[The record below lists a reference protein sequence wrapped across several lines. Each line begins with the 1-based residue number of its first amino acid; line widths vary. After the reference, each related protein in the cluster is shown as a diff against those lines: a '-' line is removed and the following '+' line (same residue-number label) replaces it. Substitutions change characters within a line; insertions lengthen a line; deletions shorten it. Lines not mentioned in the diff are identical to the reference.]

1 MKNYLFF
8 LPILFLS
15 SCASYKYDNEYADK
29 SISVTS
35 NVDGIYFFEKKTS
48 RTEGRPDRGD
58 AKNKIYNYSINK
70 LKRRK
75 TLVYVTKDN
84 YDTTC
89 LVIKRR
95 PRGGAILRDALLGVP
110 TLMTPFIVDVFRSDF
125 YVIKNSY
132 KSHVVN
138 LKFNQKFMSEEFA
151 KIKAS
156 SNPADFTNYLSLY
169 PHSKLAQ
176 TAMDKKDS
184 NELLIAV
191 NQNSEKAIIE
201 YLASHKP
208 SRFKTQAETIKKQ
221 IVEARTAFEAEKNVN
236 TVEGYEAYLKKYPYS
251 LQRKEA
257 HIKLIDA
264 AEKVAFNAPTVQ
276 KQVNYVENYLLKF
289 KEFLEPS
296 VLDSKNQL
304 ISNAI
309 DEQII
314 KENNPKKTYNYEEY
328 KKLWSTYMLVYTK
341 FGNELKTF
349 EKCENYRAKIANE
362 LLLAF
367 NKLSNETSQ
376 KQFLVKSEIDFPGF
390 ATKEESF
397 LVNMIDQSNNKN
409 GVFKLY
415 NHNFIGWRLEHTWEG
430 DPVKGKDF
438 VEYQGKEYPT
448 LTNLNYEELTFLNDK
463 LIQIKL
469 FNNKTPLVDLKYY
482 DDWTKLG
489 EASFYLNGKL
499 VRTEFTPNRN
509 TYYFYEYDNGVNLS
523 LQELER
529 KIANGDAEL
538 SYQNFDRA
546 LEIYTNDCKN
556 DYPSNIAQNIRISN
570 SITKARNQK
579 YAYDQKKEKER
590 IEQEKLN
597 KDREEKTQAYD
608 PNNGVLKY
616 KDYIK
621 NKLYELAGLEVVYG
635 KKATDEDYRVI
646 KDYLESKL
654 NRKLTK
660 YDLKVINEISDE
672 IVKEAE
678 MVNKLTKSTQKSS
691 TKQSSKNQ
699 INVCKWCSNSFSHNG
714 FDYEKNG
721 SQPCKA
727 RETNPYGVSMMGSV
741 YTGDYCSRKCAIEAC
756 ENRYYR

>member
-1 MKNYLFF
+1 MKNYLY
-8 LPILFLS
+8 ILTALILT
-15 SCASYKYDNEYADK
+15 SCASYKYDKEYLDR
-29 SISVTS
+29 SIAVSS
-35 NVDGIYFFEKKTS
+35 NVDDIYFFEKNTS
-48 RTEGRPDRGD
+48 NQKGRPEFDET
-58 AKNKIYNYSINK
+58 KKKMYKYSISS

-75 TLVYVTKDN
+75 ILVYVTKDN
-84 YDTTC
+84 YDTIC
-89 LVIKRR
+89 LEIKKR
-95 PRGGAILRDALLGVP
+95 PRTGAIIRDVFLGIP
-110 TLMTPFIVDVFRSDF
+110 TLMTPFVVDVFRSDF
-125 YVIKNSY
+125 YVVKNSS

-138 LKFNQKFMSEEFA
+138 LKFNQKFMNEEFD
-151 KIKAS
+151 KIKGSAK
-156 SNPADFTNYLSLY
+156 PADFANYLKLY
-169 PHSKLAQ
+169 PYSKRAQ
-176 TAMDKKDS
+176 NAMDKKDS
-184 NELLIAV
+184 SELLIAV
-191 NQNSEKAIIE
+191 NQNSEKAIIDFIT
-201 YLASHKP
+201 SHKP

-236 TVEGYEAYLKKYPYS
+236 TVKGYEAYLKKYPYS

-276 KQVNYVENYLLKF
+276 KQVNYIENYLLKF
-289 KEFLEPS
+289 KEFLDPS
-296 VLDSKNQL
+296 VFDSKNQL
-304 ISNAI
+304 VSNAI

-328 KKLWSTYMLVYTK
+328 KKLWSTYMQVYTK
-341 FGNELKTF
+341 FGNKLKTF
-349 EKCENYRAKIANE
+349 EKCENYRTKIANE

-367 NKLSNETSQ
+367 NKLTNETAQ
-376 KQFLVKSEIDFPGF
+376 KQFLVKSDTDFPGF

-397 LVNMIDQSNNKN
+397 LVNIIDKSNNKN

-415 NHNFIGWRLEHTWEG
+415 NHNFIGWRLKHTWEG
-430 DPVKGKDF
+430 DPIKGKDY
-438 VEYQGKEYPT
+438 VEYLGKKYPT
-448 LTNLNYEELTFLNDK
+448 LSNLNYEEFTFINDK

-489 EASFYLNGKL
+489 EASFYLDGKL

-523 LQELER
+523 LQELDR

-556 DYPSNIAQNIRISN
+556 EFPSNIAQNIRISN

-579 YAYDQKKEKER
+579 YVYDQKKEKER

-597 KDREEKTQAYD
+597 KENEEKAQAYD
-608 PNNGVLKY
+608 PNNGVLRY

-621 NKLYELAGLEVVYG
+621 NKLYEIGGTLVVFG
-635 KKATDEDYRVI
+635 KKASDEAYKVFTDN
-646 KDYLESKL
+646 LESKL

-660 YDLKVINEISDE
+660 YDLKVIKEIEDE
-672 IVKEAE
+672 IVKEIE
-678 MVNKLTKSTQKSS
+678 MVNEFTKSRQKSS
-691 TKQSSKNQ
+691 KNE
-699 INVCKWCSNSFSHNG
+699 INVCKWCDKSFSHNG
-714 FDYEKNG
+714 FEYRNSDSPNHPGCSAEESYFGKG
-721 SQPCKA
+721 S
-727 RETNPYGVSMMGSV
+727 
-741 YTGDYCSRKCAIEAC
+741 YCSRKCAIEAC
-756 ENRYYR
+756 ENRDSQY